1 MERGIIILLNE
12 NERIDDLEYKG
23 LKIVQNSKGFCFG
36 IDSILLSD
44 FAKDIKKD
52 AEVLDLGTGTGIISI
67 LLCAKTNLKHITGI
81 EIQEQVYNMAKKSI
95 KLNNLEGK
103 FEILNE
109 NIKSL
114 DKIFKPNSFDAIVT
128 NPPYKKYNTGLTNK
142 DETQLISRHEVMC
155 NLEDVIRIS
164 AKLLNSNCSLYMVH
178 RPDRIV
184 DIMEIL
190 RKYKVEPKKMRLVY
204 PKIGKEPNLLLIK
217 ATKGAKEFIKME
229 KPLIVYNDDGTYTD
243 EILKIYNKTSKKE
256 EGNKDGTE
264 NYI

>member
-1 MERGIIILLNE
+1 MKRGIIILLVE

-23 LKIVQNSKGFCFG
+23 LKIVQNTKGFCFG
-36 IDSILLSD
+36 IDSVLLSD
-44 FAKDIKKD
+44 FAKDIKKN

-81 EIQEQVYNMAKKSI
+81 EIQKQVYNMAKKSI
-95 KLNNLEGK
+95 ELNNLNDK
-103 FEILNE
+103 FEVLNAD
-109 NIKSL
+109 IKEIDSM
-114 DKIFKPNSFDAIVT
+114 FEHNNFDAIVT
-128 NPPYKKYNTGLTNK
+128 NPPYKKYNTGLISK

-155 NLEDVIRIS
+155 NLEDIVKVS

-184 DIMEIL
+184 DIIEIL
-190 RKYKVEPKKMRLVY
+190 RKYKIEPKKMRLVY

-217 ATKGAKEFIKME
+217 ATKGAKEFMKME
-229 KPLIVYNDDGTYTD
+229 RPLIVYNEDGTYTD

-256 EGNKDGTE
+256 EGNKDDAE